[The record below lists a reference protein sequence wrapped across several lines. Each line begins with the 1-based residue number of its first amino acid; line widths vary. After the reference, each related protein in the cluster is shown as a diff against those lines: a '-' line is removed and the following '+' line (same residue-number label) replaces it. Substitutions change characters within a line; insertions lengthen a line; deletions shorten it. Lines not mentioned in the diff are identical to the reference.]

1 MFPSWVQPHWR
12 NQMTFLFLAS
22 KHRLFYLFPK
32 PVNLDEKILHW
43 GAFSSQILPVF
54 HLEEGLGERAQSRAS
69 FTGCVSGLVSGC
81 SHAGSICHPF
91 GSWIAA
97 KQIPRAG
104 SCPPESAEKH
114 FAFQKDLILVSH
126 LLLAEIYLYCPL
138 RNVDHFQ

>member
-43 GAFSSQILPVF
+43 GAFLSRILLVF

-69 FTGCVSGLVSGC
+69 FTCCVSGSLSGR
-81 SHAGSICHPF
+81 SHAGSICLPF
-91 GSWIAA
+91 GSWTAA
-97 KQIPRAG
+97 KQTPRAG
-104 SCPPESAEKH
+104 SHPPESAEKH
-114 FAFQKDLILVSH
+114 FAFQEDLILVSH
-126 LLLAEIYLYCPL
+126 LLLAEIYLYRPL
-138 RNVDHFQ
+138 RNLDHFQ